1 MIACIDIGTNSVR
14 MAVYDKEIDINSE
27 KYLVT
32 TRLGYNVDRLK
43 KLDDDR
49 MKDTLDALKEYYL
62 LAKKQ
67 GAEKVYAI
75 ATSAVRDSVNKDY
88 FTQKIRDIGI
98 DIEVISGKKEA
109 ELGYIGVLGGLK
121 PDGNILIIDIGG
133 GSTELILGKDEI
145 IHSKSLDIG
154 AVRMYGKFV
163 SNEVVTAE
171 EEENIRAY
179 IRNIIKEEINTLKKY
194 DIKKVIGIG
203 GTITTLASMH
213 LELVEYDR
221 KIVHKHVVEYS
232 YLEDINKKLLKETV
246 DERVL
251 HKGLMRRRADIIP
264 CGFIILEELL
274 KALNKKVIEISEYD
288 NLEGL
293 FINKN

>member
-14 MAVYDKEIDINSE
+14 MVIYNKAIDINSE

-43 KLDDDR
+43 KLDEDR
-49 MKDTLDALKEYYL
+49 MKDTLKALKEYYL
-62 LAKKQ
+62 LAKKS
-67 GAEKVYAI
+67 GVEKVYAI
-75 ATSAVRDSVNKDY
+75 ATSAVRDSSNKEY
-88 FTQKIRDIGI
+88 FIEKIREIGI
-98 DIEVISGKKEA
+98 DIEVISGKQEA
-109 ELGYIGVLGGLK
+109 ELGYVGVLGGLK
-121 PDGNILIIDIGG
+121 PEGNILIIDIGG
-133 GSTELILGKDEI
+133 GSTELILGKENI
-145 IHSKSLDIG
+145 IYSKSLDIG

-163 SNEVVTAE
+163 SNNPVSYE
-171 EEENIRAY
+171 EEHNIRTY
-179 IRNIIKEEINTLKKY
+179 VKNIIKEEIGILKAY

-203 GTITTLASMH
+203 GTITTLASMN
-213 LELVEYDR
+213 LELVDYDR
-221 KIVHKHVVEYS
+221 KSVHKHIVDFD
-232 YLEDINKKLLKETV
+232 YLKGLNSKLLRETV

-274 KALNKKVIEISEYD
+274 EALKKENIEISEYD

-293 FINKN
+293 FINKI